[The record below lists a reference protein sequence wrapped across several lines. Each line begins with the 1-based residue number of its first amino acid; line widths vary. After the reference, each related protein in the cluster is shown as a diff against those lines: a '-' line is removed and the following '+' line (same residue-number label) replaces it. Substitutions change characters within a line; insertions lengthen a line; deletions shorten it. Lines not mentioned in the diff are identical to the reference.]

1 MAAIARSRPRPMDQ
15 HIFVPLRKKYAFVR
29 MKEMLSNAL
38 GGNRGGSLFG
48 GAQTMAAPPPMMTG
62 AGTGQAGGDGNGGGE
77 AITVDAARRASTASQ
92 GGRAGPPGP
101 LAMPMRKASLGEAAA
116 AG

>member
-1 MAAIARSRPRPMDQ
+1 MDQ
-15 HIFVPLRKKYAFVR
+15 HIFLPLRKKYAFVR

-38 GGNRGGSLFG
+38 SGNRGGGLFG
-48 GAQTMAAPPPMMTG
+48 GAQSMAAPPPMMTG
-62 AGTGQAGGDGNGGGE
+62 AGTGQAGGDGNGAGE
-77 AITVDAARRASTASQ
+77 AAAVDASRRASTASQ

-101 LAMPMRKASLGEAAA
+101 LAMPMRKTSVGEAAA

>member
-1 MAAIARSRPRPMDQ
+1 MDQ

-38 GGNRGGSLFG
+38 GGNRGGGLFG
-48 GAQTMAAPPPMMTG
+48 GAHNMPAPPPMMTG
-62 AGTGQAGGDGNGGGE
+62 AGTGQAEGDGNTGGE
-77 AITVDAARRASTASQ
+77 AAAAADAARRASVASQ

-101 LAMPMRKASLGEAAA
+101 LAMPMRKASVGEAAA